1 MNLFEFFKLKF
12 TLKNYTDS
20 TFLCWKT
27 KSPTFW
33 DWSPLQKLFHR
44 QEKVFE
50 TRIHFPRVAI
60 NFRRAGKNLILSGKT
75 WWTKSSAKNFRKKT
89 NTLWITSF
97 QFNCSNNIK
106 RKRLWAGQIFME
118 KNSKG
123 EFNVLVKELNL
134 FDPEFFFKHTA
145 TRHFDFSQP
154 NFIVFVLFNNVP
166 FLPLLDS
173 IICKRTICRKIFL
186 FNYVFICFWVAV
198 IYKSEIP

>member
-12 TLKNYTDS
+12 TLKNYSNS

-33 DWSPLQKLFHR
+33 GWSPLQKYFHR

-50 TRIHFPRVAI
+50 TRIYFPRVGI
-60 NFRRAGKNLILSGKT
+60 NFRRAGELKTLPKISARKLILCELLRFNLTAAIILRGKDYGQGKFL
-75 WWTKSSAKNFRKKT
+75 WKKIRKESFMFWLRNWSYLIMSSSSS
-89 NTLWITSF
+89 TLLLDILIFHSQTS
-97 QFNCSNNIK
+97 
-106 RKRLWAGQIFME
+106 
-118 KNSKG
+118 
-123 EFNVLVKELNL
+123 
-134 FDPEFFFKHTA
+134 
-145 TRHFDFSQP
+145 
-154 NFIVFVLFNNVP
+154 VFVLFNNVP

-186 FNYVFICFWVAV
+186 FNFVFICFWVAV